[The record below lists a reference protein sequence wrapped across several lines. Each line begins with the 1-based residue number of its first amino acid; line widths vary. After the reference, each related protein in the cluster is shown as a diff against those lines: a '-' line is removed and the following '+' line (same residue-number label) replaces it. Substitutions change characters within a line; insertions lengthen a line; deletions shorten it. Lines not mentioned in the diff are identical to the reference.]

1 MNYLMKN
8 YKPLPISFE
17 YGKGCYLYSDKG
29 EKFFDAI
36 SGIGVCGLGH
46 ANSQISKVIS
56 SQSNKLLHVS
66 NLFNIKNQ
74 EILAKKICQISKMN
88 SAFFCNSGSEA
99 NETAIKLARLHANNK
114 KLKNSKIIMFN
125 RSWHGRTIATLSA
138 TGNKSVR
145 KGFEPVINGFLECE
159 FNNIKSVKSAIK
171 KHNVSAIMI
180 EIIQGEG
187 GIRQADDAFIKFIRE
202 TTEKEDILLIIDEV
216 QSGMARTGKWFSYQH
231 YNISPD
237 IVTCAKGL
245 GNGVPIG
252 ACLGNKKV
260 SQLFT
265 PGSHGSTF
273 GGNPLVC
280 AVSSTVIDIIKTKK
294 LNENSKKIGGFLI
307 SQLKQKTK
315 NISVVKEVRG
325 LGFMI
330 GIEIKKKNSNI
341 VKDCIDK
348 GLILNL
354 TSENVI
360 RLLPPLITSK
370 SQANFIVK
378 TLCEILK
385 KY

>member
-1 MNYLMKN
+1 
-8 YKPLPISFE
+8 
-17 YGKGCYLYSDKG
+17 
-29 EKFFDAI
+29 
-36 SGIGVCGLGH
+36 
-46 ANSQISKVIS
+46 
-56 SQSNKLLHVS
+56 
-66 NLFNIKNQ
+66 
-74 EILAKKICQISKMN
+74 
-88 SAFFCNSGSEA
+88 
-99 NETAIKLARLHANNK
+99 
-114 KLKNSKIIMFN
+114 MFN

-159 FNNIKSVKSAIK
+159 FNNIESVKSAIK

-202 TTEKEDILLIIDEV
+202 ITDKKDILLIIDEV

-231 YNISPD
+231 YNINPD

-294 LNENSKKIGGFLI
+294 LNENSKKNWGLLNI
-307 SQLKQKTK
+307 SIKTK
-315 NISVVKEVRG
+315 D
-325 LGFMI
+325 
-330 GIEIKKKNSNI
+330 KKH
-341 VKDCIDK
+341 
-348 GLILNL
+348 
-354 TSENVI
+354 
-360 RLLPPLITSK
+360 
-370 SQANFIVK
+370 
-378 TLCEILK
+378 
-385 KY
+385 